1 MRNMLHSLEE
11 NFKSFAG
18 RFVRSY
24 WQVVKNGDFQ
34 MPPNEPVEETVEEL
48 IADVSFT
55 TGVRDASR
63 KSKAVYEL
71 LMTGK
76 LGDGWR
82 FGFRWDHD
90 RWKLIDCT
98 ARSDNES
105 QPHDLLGEIYSKYF
119 SPFLLHVTDAANAKQ
134 SI

>member
-11 NFKSFAG
+11 NFESFAG

-24 WQVVKNGDFQ
+24 WQTVKNGDFQ

-48 IADVSFT
+48 IADVSIT
-55 TGVRDASR
+55 TGIREASK
-63 KSKAVYEL
+63 KSIAVYEL
-71 LMTGK
+71 LMMGK
-76 LGDGWR
+76 LGDWWR
-82 FGFRWDHD
+82 FGFRCDHD

-105 QPHDLLGEIYSKYF
+105 QPHDLLGEVYSQYF

-134 SI
+134 CI